1 VAQLAVDEAL
11 VPAVA
16 EADAGHGRRQALLS
30 GSPAPLTA
38 DGGEAEAVFVGRE
51 TAEDEAGDPRA
62 RRRRRVWQARLA
74 EARTH
79 DDASIGK
86 DEIWWDRYRS
96 ILWWLYVQ
104 DI

>member
-16 EADAGHGRRQALLS
+16 EVDAEHGRRQALLS
-30 GSPAPLTA
+30 GSQAPLAA

-79 DDASIGK
+79 DASIGN
-86 DEIWWDRYRS
+86 
-96 ILWWLYVQ
+96 
-104 DI
+104 